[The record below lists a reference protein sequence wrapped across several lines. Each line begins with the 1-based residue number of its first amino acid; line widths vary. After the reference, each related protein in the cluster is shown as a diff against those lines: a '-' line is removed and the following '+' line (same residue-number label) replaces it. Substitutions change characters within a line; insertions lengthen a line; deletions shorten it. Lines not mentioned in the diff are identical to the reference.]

1 MIRTASI
8 SQMKQNTMTPPKKPR
23 AFRFPFPIAHILFG
37 GVIAVGCD
45 RGADR
50 SINEE
55 TKAPASATIERVT
68 AGPPVKKTL
77 RLFTDQPGRVEAFE
91 ETPVLS
97 KIPGYVK
104 SIHFDIGDKVKKG
117 ETVIELYAPEYR
129 DQVEQK
135 KGLME
140 QAQAQVKQ
148 AEAGLLAAQASLNS
162 SKAIIAQAEA
172 TNDRTEAEYA
182 RWESENSRIQQLVS
196 KGSVTPK
203 LADETASKLQAAQA
217 AKDEAIA
224 TIDSTKARER
234 EADAN
239 MSKAQA
245 DLDAAHAKL
254 KTAVADVHQAETML
268 NYTALTSSFDGYVIR
283 RHVDLGHYVQPA
295 NSNSAQPLMTIVNAD
310 KVRVFVSI
318 PESEAIWVD
327 AGFED
332 LTKGDLATISFGTAM
347 NRTIEARVTRTSR
360 QLDPQSRSLTTE
372 IDLENGDLR
381 LLPGSYATAKILL
394 EERPDVLTLPISAI
408 VKTGNGTACCTI
420 VGGKVQYRSI
430 ELGLRVGDDVQIT
443 AGLDGS
449 ETVVLVRASSL
460 KIDQPVEVIANTKK

>member
-1 MIRTASI
+1 
-8 SQMKQNTMTPPKKPR
+8 MTPPKKPR
-23 AFRFPFPIAHILFG
+23 AFQFTLPIANLLFG
-37 GVIAVGCD
+37 GVIAVGCN
-45 RGADR
+45 READR

-55 TKAPASATIERVT
+55 PKTPVSATIERVT
-68 AGPPVKKTL
+68 AGLPIKKTL
-77 RLFTDQPGRVEAFE
+77 RLFTEQPGRVEAFE
-91 ETPVLS
+91 ETPIFS

-117 ETVIELYAPEYR
+117 ETVIELYAPEYS

-172 TNDRTEAEYA
+172 TNNRTEAEYA

-203 LADETASKLQAAQA
+203 LADETASKLQAARA

-224 TIDSTKARER
+224 TIDSTKAREQ

-239 MSKAQA
+239 MSKARA

-254 KTAVADVHQAETML
+254 KTAVADFHQAETML
-268 NYTALTSSFDGYVIR
+268 NYTTLTSSFDGYVINR
-283 RHVDLGHYVQPA
+283 NVDLGHYVQPA

-318 PESEAIWVD
+318 PESEANWVD

-332 LTKGDLATISFGTAM
+332 LTKGDLATISFGAAM
-347 NRTIEARVTRTSR
+347 NR
-360 QLDPQSRSLTTE
+360 
-372 IDLENGDLR
+372 
-381 LLPGSYATAKILL
+381 
-394 EERPDVLTLPISAI
+394 
-408 VKTGNGTACCTI
+408 
-420 VGGKVQYRSI
+420 
-430 ELGLRVGDDVQIT
+430 
-443 AGLDGS
+443 
-449 ETVVLVRASSL
+449 
-460 KIDQPVEVIANTKK
+460 